1 MTLKIDTKF
10 EGKLTCASK
19 NDMRNLANFHQSTQ
33 KSQNWDFNRVLL
45 SKVENVRAGDL
56 CVMTMKN
63 DSKFEEKLT
72 CLFKTDMRNLTNFD
86 PSTHKSQTFPL

>member
-1 MTLKIDTKF
+1 
-10 EGKLTCASK
+10 
-19 NDMRNLANFHQSTQ
+19 
-33 KSQNWDFNRVLL
+33 
-45 SKVENVRAGDL
+45 
-56 CVMTMKN
+56 MTMKN